1 MNPEKALLKTI
12 EREEDKKSFENLKY
26 FLRQTA
32 ERLREEGVPVRPN
45 CRIEMDE
52 FQAVYNIEE
61 IEGDKQ
67 EVARI
72 ESKISRDGTMSEE
85 RLGEQLEMLKTGIF
99 NKFLP
104 SNFVTARASRF
115 DDIKNG
121 VDNVIVDLE
130 SGNVVCALD
139 EVGELTGERF
149 EEKKWRILDK
159 NNKGG
164 ITLKYALTVEEGKVR
179 PSRALEN
186 IPIFYLALPPAYIRE
201 GVRSFVPT
209 VDKPPSS
216 YEKKIFEY
224 LISLMDSEIKLIALT
239 PKTDDKLR
247 HRVETFR
254 RVIDRIR

>member
-1 MNPEKALLKTI
+1 MLKKV
-12 EREEDKKSFENLKY
+12 EREEDQESLKNLKE

-32 ERLREEGVPVRPN
+32 ERLRKEGVPVRSN

-52 FQAVYNIEE
+52 FQGVYDVQE
-61 IEGDKQ
+61 IEKDKQ
-67 EVARI
+67 EIARI
-72 ESKISRDGTMSEE
+72 ESKIGHNEVTSDR

-104 SNFVTARASRF
+104 PNFVTVRASRF

-121 VDNVIVDLE
+121 VDNVIADLE
-130 SGNVVCALD
+130 SGSVVCALD

-149 EEKKWRILDK
+149 EEKKWRVLNK
-159 NNKGG
+159 NNEGG
-164 ITLKYALTVEEGKVR
+164 VTLRYALTVQEGRIR

-201 GVRSFVPT
+201 GVRRFVPT
-209 VDKPPSS
+209 IDKPPSS

-239 PKTDDKLR
+239 PKADEKLR

-254 RVIDRIR
+254 RVIDRIRQEA